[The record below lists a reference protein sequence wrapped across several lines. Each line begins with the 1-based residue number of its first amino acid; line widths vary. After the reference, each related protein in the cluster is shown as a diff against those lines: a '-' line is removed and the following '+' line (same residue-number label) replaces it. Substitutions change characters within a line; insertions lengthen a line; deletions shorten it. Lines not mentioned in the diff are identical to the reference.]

1 MEQIPLIVKISIDS
15 YATTACNF
23 DSVKDLIVAIEKE
36 YGGNHTLSINLTI
49 NF

>member
-1 MEQIPLIVKISIDS
+1 MEQIPLIVKISIDD
-15 YATTACNF
+15 YKITECNF
-23 DSVKDLIVAIEKE
+23 DNVKDLIATIEKE